1 MTHTL
6 HRVGKK
12 ESLEKDYVIYGL
24 ASNVEMLKGKK
35 LQYKNTKQLLTS
47 FMEVCNRHNPV
58 NAGCIYPSRD
68 PYSKTFAKGNSWEDM
83 KKDVLDYTETLAVYD
98 NQGDVE
104 RTLKALKEADTGLS
118 IVVSGVFERVYECC
132 RGAGLT
138 PHTVNMAL
146 GILGREDLLPRGK
159 TLEVVT
165 MCGHGLVSRHLV
177 EDLVKKI
184 IAGEVACEEAA
195 KRLGANCVCG
205 AFNTARAAELLKEMI
220 TEIRGTEGGED

>member
-35 LQYKNTKQLLTS
+35 PLYVNTKKLLTS
-47 FMEVCNRHNPV
+47 FMDVCSRHNPV
-58 NAGCIYPSRD
+58 NAGCIYPSGD

-83 KKDVLDYTETLAVYD
+83 RRDMLDYTETLAVYD
-98 NQGDVE
+98 NQKDVKE
-104 RTLKALKEADTGLS
+104 TLKALKEADTGLS
-118 IVVSGVFERVYECC
+118 VVVSGVFERVYECC

-146 GILGREDLLPRGK
+146 GILGREDLIPKGK

-177 EDLVKKI
+177 EDLARRI
-184 IAGEVACEEAA
+184 IVGEVTCEDAA
-195 KRLGANCVCG
+195 RRLGANCVCG
-205 AFNTARAAELLKEMI
+205 AFNTARAAELLREMVSGVH
-220 TEIRGTEGGED
+220 GTEGGED